1 MNAVLFF
8 TFRWI
13 IQPDR
18 GYPTDSPSETE
29 NPSSVKIAVFTLKT
43 DYPCETDNS
52 SSQNRKLKLDKL
64 FAENKTVQFHVKTDY
79 LSGPELPNR

>member
-1 MNAVLFF
+1 MNAVPFF

-29 NPSSVKIAVFTLKT
+29 NPSSIKIAVFTLKT
-43 DYPCETDNS
+43 DNS
-52 SSQNRKLKLDKL
+52 SSKNRKLKLGKL
-64 FAENKTVQFHVKTDY
+64 FVENKTVQFHVKTDY

>member
-1 MNAVLFF
+1 MNAVPFF

-43 DYPCETDNS
+43 DNS
-52 SSQNRKLKLDKL
+52 SSKNRKLKLDKL
-64 FAENKTVQFHVKTDY
+64 FVENKTVQFHVKTDY

>member
-1 MNAVLFF
+1 MNAVPFF

-18 GYPTDSPSETE
+18 GYPTDRPSETE

-43 DYPCETDNS
+43 DYPSETDKS
-52 SSQNRKLKLDKL
+52 SSKNRKLDKL
-64 FAENKTVQFHVKTDY
+64 FVENKTVQFHVKTDY